1 MHGEKLKK
9 LRLEYV
15 PLAQAV
21 IWDENPK
28 EGHHDLSGIIE
39 SIRRHGFRDPP
50 EYDGTIDAIVAGNGR
65 VTALNLLRDRGE
77 ECPLYCENSSV
88 HGDGEW
94 IVPILFGADSAS
106 MQAAK
111 QYAVDHN
118 LLTLGHSQIT
128 ADDVGKM
135 FDAEM
140 LKSLFQDTAE
150 EDLPLTVSREILD
163 ALELPE
169 EKQDISLENFD
180 ASLAEGFADARQF
193 GVRVQLI
200 VDLTEEQS
208 NQPGL
213 KEGLKQLA
221 EKHGFSYKIKSRK

>member
-1 MHGEKLKK
+1 MKK

-15 PLAQAV
+15 PLSQAV
-21 IWDENPK
+21 KWDANPK
-28 EGHHDLSGIIE
+28 EGHHDIAGIIS
-39 SIRRHGFRDPP
+39 SIREHGFRDPP
-50 EYDGTIDAIVAGNGR
+50 EYDGAVDAIIAGNGR
-65 VTALNLLRDRGE
+65 TTALNLLRDRGE
-77 ECPLYCENSSV
+77 ECPIYCEVDSES
-88 HGDGEW
+88 GDW
-94 IVPILFGADSAS
+94 IIPILFGADSRS
-106 MQAAK
+106 IEAARK
-111 QYAVDHN
+111 YAVDHN